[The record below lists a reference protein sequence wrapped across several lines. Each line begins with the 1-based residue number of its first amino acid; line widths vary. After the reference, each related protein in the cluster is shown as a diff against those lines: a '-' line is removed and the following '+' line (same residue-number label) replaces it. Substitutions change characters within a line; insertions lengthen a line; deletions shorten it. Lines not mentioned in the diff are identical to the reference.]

1 MSIIFLPKIAL
12 NQRLYIIHGF
22 FPDLGSKF
30 NLQQN
35 GHHLNAP
42 GIQQMTPSMQDWTYM
57 VSWHNVEQVI
67 TLTFGCGNSY

>member
-1 MSIIFLPKIAL
+1 MSVIFLPKIAL
-12 NQRLYIIHGF
+12 NQRLYIIHGFF

-42 GIQQMTPSMQDWTYM
+42 RTQQITPSMQDIEL
-57 VSWHNVEQVI
+57 VWHHGTV
-67 TLTFGCGNSY
+67 LSK